1 MSVYD
6 ELERLNPIKGK
17 VDKETIRKVLDDAVN
32 EYMRTKS
39 VKEAIVVAYL
49 ENAQTVKANR
59 EAFDIIAKVLEDLA
73 KKIGFEYAVSVIVE
87 AL

>member
-17 VDKETIRKVLDDAVN
+17 VDKETVRKVLDDAVS
-32 EYMRTKS
+32 EYMKTKS

-59 EAFDIIAKVLEDLA
+59 DVFDLIAKVLEDLA
-73 KKIGFEYAVSVIVE
+73 KKIGFEDAVSVIVE